1 MYLISSGIVSALQRG
16 LLEVPGVLVESIT
29 HSIAGDIVSL
39 LEKLTLLLLGVL
51 YGDQD
56 TEEKGTL
63 KLQMR
68 SIKLFWNNIP
78 EEILSSEDIFFCH
91 RCASIVLWHGECNQ
105 FSNWSGWGW
114 GGGTWWGWRGEC
126 VALWGT

>member
-1 MYLISSGIVSALQRG
+1 MYFITSGIVSALQRG

-29 HSIAGDIVSL
+29 QSNAGDIVSL

-63 KLQMR
+63 KVVMKQY
-68 SIKLFWNNIP
+68 
-78 EEILSSEDIFFCH
+78 
-91 RCASIVLWHGECNQ
+91 A
-105 FSNWSGWGW
+105 
-114 GGGTWWGWRGEC
+114 
-126 VALWGT
+126 

>member
-1 MYLISSGIVSALQRG
+1 MYFISSGIVSALQRG

-56 TEEKGTL
+56 TEERGTL
-63 KLQMR
+63 KLQM
-68 SIKLFWNNIP
+68 
-78 EEILSSEDIFFCH
+78 
-91 RCASIVLWHGECNQ
+91 
-105 FSNWSGWGW
+105 
-114 GGGTWWGWRGEC
+114 
-126 VALWGT
+126 